1 MPGIYDRD
9 IEPELFY
16 SSYVSTYIQRDI
28 KELTQV
34 ADEMLFLRFL
44 TAAAARTSQM
54 LNLSD
59 ISRDIGISI
68 PTAKQWLSIL
78 VTSGIAVLLESLHIK

>member
-1 MPGIYDRD
+1 MFKGQMPGIYDRD

-54 LNLSD
+54 LYTKYYYMRKSGLKMHLKAPFQTN
-59 ISRDIGISI
+59 ISHNIS
-68 PTAKQWLSIL
+68 AS
-78 VTSGIAVLLESLHIK
+78 